1 MKKLFVAILVAL
13 VLTASSTAIAGNPAD
28 VTDVYRF
35 CGVEFFKGVYDGGPR
50 WVYAN
55 IPVNQKV
62 AVSIFSWQNKDN
74 TDRLMQL
81 KLVKNFSSWL
91 DVTLN
96 TDIGNDGLTGQ
107 DIGIDLRFGYGF
119 GLGSTIP
126 LRVEGIKV
134 GPRVQ
139 AKNFAG
145 YLTVMKNVKPAYGLS
160 YVGKVRVDVSYET
173 ASKIWIWR
181 TSKGFNTFFGTLIP
195 ETRMKFTPQENFY
208 GFGVGFI
215 PK

>member
-1 MKKLFVAILVAL
+1 MAISVAL
-13 VLTASSTAIAGNPAD
+13 VLACSTAIAGNPAD

-74 TDRLMQL
+74 TDRLIQL

-96 TDIGNDGLTGQ
+96 TDINGKNGLTGQ
-107 DIGIDLRFGYGF
+107 DMGIDLRYNGF

-126 LRVEGIKV
+126 LMAERVEGIKV

-139 AKNFAG
+139 VNNFVG
-145 YLTVMKNVKPAYGLS
+145 YLTVMKNVKPAYGVS

-173 ASKIWIWR
+173 GSKNWICR
-181 TSKGFNTFFGTLIP
+181 TSKGFKTSFGTLIP
-195 ETRMKFTPQENFY
+195 EIRTKFTPNENFY